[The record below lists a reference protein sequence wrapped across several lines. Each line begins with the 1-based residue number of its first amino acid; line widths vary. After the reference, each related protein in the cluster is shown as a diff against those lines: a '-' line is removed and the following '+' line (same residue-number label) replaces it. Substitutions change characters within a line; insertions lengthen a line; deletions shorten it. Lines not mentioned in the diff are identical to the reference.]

1 MLFFVLLVTLAVIGL
16 LAFVGGRVAVV
27 DGKQAAKIIES
38 LDRKYESFIESR
50 KSFLM
55 AKQQSIENFVD
66 EVMKI
71 VKPEIEALVR
81 HVTQSIYTGVKI
93 PYVSTYFKNIVSL
106 AESLY
111 ELKNHKNVREEYLRK
126 FLQLCREA
134 IESDLRRRYGLMEMG
149 RIS

>member
-1 MLFFVLLVTLAVIGL
+1 
-16 LAFVGGRVAVV
+16 
-27 DGKQAAKIIES
+27 
-38 LDRKYESFIESR
+38 
-50 KSFLM
+50 
-55 AKQQSIENFVD
+55 
-66 EVMKI
+66 
-71 VKPEIEALVR
+71 
-81 HVTQSIYTGVKI
+81 VKI

-134 IESDLRRRYGLMEMG
+134 IESDLRRRCGLMEMG